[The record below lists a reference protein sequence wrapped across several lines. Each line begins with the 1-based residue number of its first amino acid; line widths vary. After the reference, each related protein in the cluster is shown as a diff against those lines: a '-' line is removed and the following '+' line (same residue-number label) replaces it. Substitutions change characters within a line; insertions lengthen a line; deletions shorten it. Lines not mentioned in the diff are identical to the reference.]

1 MKEILIA
8 TKNPGKVRE
17 YQAMLEPLGFR
28 VLSLLDE
35 PAFPDIPETGSTF
48 AENARLKAEAVSG
61 RFHLPCLADDSGLEV
76 EALGGEPG
84 VHSQRYTPEG
94 IPAMNNAKLIQK
106 LQGATHRRARF
117 VCVIV
122 YYEEDRGYR
131 TFEGS
136 LEGEIVDLPQGT
148 NGFGYDPHFF
158 VAAYGKTMAE
168 LSMDEKNTI
177 SHRGKALRKLIDA
190 LSGEGR

>member
-1 MKEILIA
+1 
-8 TKNPGKVRE
+8 
-17 YQAMLEPLGFR
+17 LGFR